1 MKGTQDINPASLY
14 RFVIFTL
21 TVAAVVA
28 TSLLFFI
35 NTGGGIHQ
43 QLLQKATAKG
53 VADSSSFNTTDHAA
67 GQNVESLVR
76 SILSPVP
83 SSSAINESG
92 GNRTNESSAGSGHSK
107 GLIAEKNTANLVS
120 QTAASSTPTKTTIA
134 ATKNGNTTLNSSTTP
149 LQSLSSLRS
158 TINQPKSTNSTIKQ
172 GNNIQNTGVRNVHT
186 LLLSHQIIPP
196 KNFILLYSTAS
207 YKTFNGHLAA
217 KIPCSANSVPSLQI
231 LVGHSPY
238 LKPVQ
243 LHLVKEFS
251 KPGNICMYNVDIGS
265 ETVTATTH
273 SNNSID
279 KGGEGGGPQ
288 QQDNTLTNTV
298 LVLNNPTDSTVI
310 LPNTSTV
317 IIGVNEIVS

>member
-1 MKGTQDINPASLY
+1 MKGTQDINPASPY
-14 RFVIFTL
+14 RFVFFTL
-21 TVAAVVA
+21 AVAAVVA

-35 NTGGGIHQ
+35 NTGGGINKK
-43 QLLQKATAKG
+43 LLQKETAKA
-53 VADSSSFNTTDHAA
+53 VADSSSSFNTTDHAA

-76 SILSPVP
+76 SIMSPVP

-92 GNRTNESSAGSGHSK
+92 GNRTNESSAGIGHSK

-120 QTAASSTPTKTTIA
+120 RTQAGSTPTKTTIA
-134 ATKNGNTTLNSSTTP
+134 TTTNSSTTP
-149 LQSLSSLRS
+149 LQSLPSLRS
-158 TINQPKSTNSTIKQ
+158 AINHPKSSNSTIKQ

-196 KNFILLYSTAS
+196 KNFILLYSTAP
-207 YKTFNGHLAA
+207 YKIFNGHLAA
-217 KIPCSANSVPSLQI
+217 KIPCSAKSVPSLQI
-231 LVGHSPY
+231 LVGHLPN

-251 KPGNICMYNVDIGS
+251 KPGNICMYDVDIGS

-273 SNNSID
+273 SNNSVD
-279 KGGEGGGPQ
+279 KEGEGGGPQ
-288 QQDNTLTNTV
+288 QPQDNTLTNTV
-298 LVLNNPTDSTVI
+298 LVLSNPTDSTVI

-317 IIGVNEIVS
+317 IIGVNEIIS